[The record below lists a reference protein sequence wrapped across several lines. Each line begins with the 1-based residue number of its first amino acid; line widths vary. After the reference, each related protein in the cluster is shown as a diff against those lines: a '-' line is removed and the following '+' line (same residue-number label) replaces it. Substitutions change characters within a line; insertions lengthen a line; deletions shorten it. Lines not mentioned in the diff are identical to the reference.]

1 MMNMMNMV
9 FWFINMDLI
18 SFIQII
24 KKFMIF
30 YHVLQNGMIIV
41 MKLLEMF
48 MERLFQFH
56 LT

>member
-30 YHVLQNGMIIV
+30 YHVLQNGMITV